1 MIDYFISRPITVVTL
16 NWHSC
21 ICTAMIILV
30 IMIILILLII
40 TTTNEKIC
48 QVIDVAIP
56 EETGFRKRKM
66 NTEKCQD
73 LAGDLRK
80 MWNIEAKVMGA
91 LGTVSK

>member
-1 MIDYFISRPITVVTL
+1 MPI
-16 NWHSC
+16 
-21 ICTAMIILV
+21 I
-30 IMIILILLII
+30 IMIIFILIII
-40 TTTNEKIC
+40 TTTNEKNC
-48 QVIDVAIP
+48 QVIDLAVP
-56 EETGFRKRKM
+56 EETRLRKRKM

>member
-1 MIDYFISRPITVVTL
+1 
-16 NWHSC
+16 
-21 ICTAMIILV
+21 MIILV